1 MTADYSQYLVE
12 GDNSRYAS
20 AGGLVVPVVT
30 RAGREPDTT
39 GQSAG
44 ATRISGVSIQHTP
57 ATRIWFGKVLN
68 DPGYRSAPHHHGEA
82 ETGGYVLSGRAPD
95 LLRDEKFE
103 DYIELR
109 GGRLGV
115 RAPVHAARRMQS
127 GPQPAADLDDHAHA
141 GEHRGEP
148 AGGRG
153 HGPAGLDGAAVT
165 HAPSSEIFTD
175 AVTLKP
181 AAPEHF
187 DTAFTAVTQPVP
199 WPKAY
204 GGDLVAQAIVAAMRT
219 VGDGKSL
226 NSAHSYFMR
235 PADIGAEVRYEVEH
249 LRDGRGF
256 STRQVRAFQH
266 GKALY
271 TCLASF
277 AAGESGQEFHPDF
290 PADVPE
296 PETLPSAAD
305 YLAERTGGT
314 MTDVSRAYWSRG
326 RGFDM
331 RHVPGP
337 VYLTVE
343 GAKVAHPSRSGP
355 PLRPASA
362 RRRARRGATRYRGI
376 GIRVRLHH
384 PRART
389 PGLRPVLGG

>member
-1 MTADYSQYLVE
+1 
-12 GDNSRYAS
+12 
-20 AGGLVVPVVT
+20 
-30 RAGREPDTT
+30 
-39 GQSAG
+39 
-44 ATRISGVSIQHTP
+44 
-57 ATRIWFGKVLN
+57 
-68 DPGYRSAPHHHGEA
+68 
-82 ETGGYVLSGRAPD
+82 
-95 LLRDEKFE
+95 
-103 DYIELR
+103 
-109 GGRLGV
+109 
-115 RAPVHAARRMQS
+115 
-127 GPQPAADLDDHAHA
+127 
-141 GEHRGEP
+141 
-148 AGGRG
+148 
-153 HGPAGLDGAAVT
+153 VT
-165 HAPSSEIFTD
+165 HAPTSEIFTD

-271 TCLASF
+271 ICLASF
-277 AAGESGQEFHPDF
+277 AAGELGQEFHTDF
-290 PADVPE
+290 PAYVPE

-343 GAKVAHPSRSGP
+343 GAKVTHQAVWV
-355 PLRPASA
+355 RPFD
-362 RRRARRGATRYRGI
+362 R
-376 GIRVRLHH
+376 
-384 PRART
+384 
-389 PGLRPVLGG
+389 LRPVAGLDEAQRDIAALAYVCDYTILEPVLRVSGLSWADEGLVTASLDHAMWFHRPAPIDGWLLYAQEAVSASAGRGVGLGRFFAPDGTHVATVVQEGLIRALPGGRS